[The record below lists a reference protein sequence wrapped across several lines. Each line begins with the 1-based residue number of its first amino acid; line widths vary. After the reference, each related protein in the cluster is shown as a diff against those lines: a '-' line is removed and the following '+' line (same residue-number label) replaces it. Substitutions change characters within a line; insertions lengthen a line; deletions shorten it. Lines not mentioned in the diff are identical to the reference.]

1 MKIIIKIICFIAM
14 ICMLLSLSA
23 CGDKKSISADEF
35 IKKMKDNSYKTNDI
49 SDQYSD
55 NSEIK
60 SVVLGFND
68 DYQIEFYEY
77 TSKSMASA
85 SFEKNREIFKDE
97 EGSSVVKNSV
107 EMGNHGFYESTT
119 NGNYSCVS
127 YIDNTMLFVKSS
139 KENKKEIKSI
149 IKKLGYNML

>member
-1 MKIIIKIICFIAM
+1 MKIITKILCG
-14 ICMLLSLSA
+14 MLLFSSLLSFTA
-23 CGDKKSISADEF
+23 CGDKKSISADDF
-35 IKKMKDNSYKTNDI
+35 VKKMEDNSYKTNDI

-68 DYQIEFYEY
+68 KFQIEFYEF
-77 TSKSMASA
+77 SSEGMASA

-97 EGSSVVKNSV
+97 EGSSVIKNSV

-119 NGNYSCVS
+119 NGDYSCVS